1 MKSEVIMIIKNI
13 IEKIGNIQDTFKKD
27 IYPPHEM
34 TILSG
39 NIQPVITEQYRLLR
53 SKLSSLNGSH
63 TNNVLA
69 ITSARKGEGK
79 SLTSVN
85 LAIVMAEDTKKKI
98 LLIDGDMRKPS
109 IHTFFNCK
117 GEYGLADLLSNRC
130 DIDLAVVPSGI
141 KNLTLL
147 LAGGPLESTSDLLAA
162 SVFREIIEKI
172 RKRFDYIIIDSPPI
186 IPFADMN
193 IISDVV
199 DGILLVV
206 RAEKTPKEMI
216 LEALKTLNKENVIG
230 VVFNDSKKKMAKIYY

>member
-1 MKSEVIMIIKNI
+1 MLIKGF
-13 IEKIGNIQDTFKKD
+13 IEKIANLQDAYKKEEV
-27 IYPPHEM
+27 PPYDR

-39 NIQPVITEQYRLLR
+39 NVQAVIIEQYRLLR
-53 SKLSSLNGSH
+53 SKISGLNGNH
-63 TNNVLA
+63 AGRTFAV
-69 ITSARKGEGK
+69 TSARKGEGK
-79 SLTSVN
+79 SLTAVN
-85 LAIVMAEDTKKKI
+85 LAIVMAEDAKKKI

-130 DIDLAVVPSGI
+130 DIDSAVVPSGI

-147 LAGGPLESTSDLLAA
+147 LAGGPLESPSDLIATPLLK
-162 SVFREIIEKI
+162 EIIEKLK
-172 RKRFDYIIIDSPPI
+172 KRFDYIIIDSPPI

-193 IISDVV
+193 ILSDIVEGV
-199 DGILLVV
+199 LLVV

-230 VVFNDSKKKMAKIYY
+230 VIFNDSKKKLPKIYY